1 VTLFGLRLHGLPER
15 LPGGGDKRCKTRRN
29 YLISMS
35 GLSGSSYATFGSKS
49 QGRYDKRRKIHY
61 YGHGLQHLRRS
72 HLSGTRGGD
81 EITEKTMSIDKSLL
95 EKLEKLPAEK
105 RQEVEKFVE
114 LLLNK
119 QKLKTKAKLRQDW
132 AGALRDYRD
141 QYTSLELQ
149 KKALEWRGD

>member
-1 VTLFGLRLHGLPER
+1 
-15 LPGGGDKRCKTRRN
+15 
-29 YLISMS
+29 
-35 GLSGSSYATFGSKS
+35 
-49 QGRYDKRRKIHY
+49 
-61 YGHGLQHLRRS
+61 
-72 HLSGTRGGD
+72 
-81 EITEKTMSIDKSLL
+81 MSIDKSLL

-114 LLLNK
+114 ALLNK
-119 QKLKTKAKLRQDW
+119 QKPKTKTKLRQDW